1 MFFIIILTHFFLV
14 IFFNLVCVYED
25 LELIIYFNLPFIW
38 LSQYQK
44 NISTS
49 G

>member
-1 MFFIIILTHFFLV
+1 L
-14 IFFNLVCVYED
+14 D

-38 LSQYQK
+38 LSWYQK

-49 G
+49 GWYQKNISASQYGLFLKKKFS